1 MTKKI
6 LTALLIALSLGIVI
20 CKDQSQ
26 VLADPEQNAQYD
38 LSANQDRLDQ
48 HFIQMMIPHHQGA
61 VDMVRLALNRAK
73 HPELKK
79 LAQSIEK
86 SQSQEIRDMR
96 AWYAKWYGK
105 NIPDGKHY
113 SGMMHGGEMGMMG
126 NGGCG
131 MGMMGN
137 VDLESLKNSANFD
150 RAFINDMIPHHK
162 MGVMMAS
169 WVLNSKHPEL
179 RKLAM
184 SIIQSQSAEIEQMY
198 NYSQSW

>member
-1 MTKKI
+1 MTKKT

-26 VLADPEQNAQYD
+26 VLANPEQSAQYD
-38 LSANQDRLDQ
+38 FSANQDRLDQ

-61 VDMVRLALNRAK
+61 VDMARLALNRAK

-113 SGMMHGGEMGMMG
+113 SGMMHGGEMGMHG
-126 NGGCG
+126 DGGCG

>member
-1 MTKKI
+1 MTKKT
-6 LTALLIALSLGIVI
+6 LTVLLIALSLGIVI

-26 VLADPEQNAQYD
+26 VLADPEQSAQYD
-38 LSANQDRLDQ
+38 FSANQDRLDQ

-61 VDMVRLALNRAK
+61 VDMARLALNRAK

-96 AWYAKWYGK
+96 AWYSKWYGK
-105 NIPDGKHY
+105 NIPDSKY
-113 SGMMHGGEMGMMG
+113 SSGMMHGGEMGMHG
-126 NGGCG
+126 DGGCG

-150 RAFINDMIPHHK
+150 RAFINDMIAHHK